1 LVSWFPHKKIFTKGD
16 DVSRWQCKGRKKRL
30 YFEPY
35 ITIRESFVFLRK
47 GFGSSR
53 ALFFHKETRKPRV
66 FKKESWVPGFLGSLW
81 IFGCGCAAL
90 GASVVNDFFIR
101 FQLRNFSSK

>member
-1 LVSWFPHKKIFTKGD
+1 MLLMV
-16 DVSRWQCKGRKKRL
+16 L
-30 YFEPY
+30 
-35 ITIRESFVFLRK
+35 
-47 GFGSSR
+47 
-53 ALFFHKETRKPRV
+53 
-66 FKKESWVPGFLGSLW
+66 GFLGSLW

>member
-1 LVSWFPHKKIFTKGD
+1 MLLMV
-16 DVSRWQCKGRKKRL
+16 L
-30 YFEPY
+30 
-35 ITIRESFVFLRK
+35 
-47 GFGSSR
+47 GF
-53 ALFFHKETRKPRV
+53 RV
-66 FKKESWVPGFLGSLW
+66 SLW